1 MDDRGLQYWQTVGQW
16 EREELESDP
25 QYQEW
30 IEAQERE
37 AQEQMWKEMESV

>member
-1 MDDRGLQYWQTVGQW
+1 MDDRGMQYWQTVGQW

-30 IEAQERE
+30 IESQDYEFR
-37 AQEQMWKEMESV
+37 KELEHEMVG